1 MEDDLVVYYS
11 YNLNW
16 NLPKV
21 TQNEAKEF
29 LNQIPKEKLP
39 LIFQKYA
46 KECWENAVDVVIS
59 IGYPENKTAL
69 PKLYELFKDMNWP
82 GALKSLEYLKSLE
95 HHVNSVYLEDA
106 CFNAVEDK
114 DLEWLY
120 FLYEVS
126 VQLNI
131 TMQDFNNTN
140 LYRQMKTAY
149 EEVTR

>member
-16 NLPKV
+16 NLPKEI
-21 TQNEAKEF
+21 QNEAKEF
-29 LNQIPKEKLP
+29 LYQIPNEKLP

-46 KECWENAVDVVIS
+46 KECWKNAVDIVIF
-59 IGYPENKTAL
+59 IGYPENELAL

-95 HHVNSVYLEDA
+95 RSINSKHLENA
-106 CFNAVEDK
+106 CSKAVEEK

-120 FLYEVS
+120 FLFEVS
-126 VQLNI
+126 KQLNI
-131 TMQDFNNTN
+131 QVQDFGNFD
-140 LYRQMKTAY
+140 LYHQMKNAY
-149 EEVTR
+149 EEA